1 MGVIGLID
9 DILNIKNIGKI
20 KGLSIRAK
28 MIGMILFSAAIAYR
42 FYVKLG
48 VDYVNLRPFAG
59 KISI

>member
-28 MIGMILFSAAIAYR
+28 MVGMILFSATIAYW
-42 FYVKLG
+42 FYIKLG
-48 VDYVNLRPFAG
+48 IDYLNLRPFAG
-59 KISI
+59 KVSI